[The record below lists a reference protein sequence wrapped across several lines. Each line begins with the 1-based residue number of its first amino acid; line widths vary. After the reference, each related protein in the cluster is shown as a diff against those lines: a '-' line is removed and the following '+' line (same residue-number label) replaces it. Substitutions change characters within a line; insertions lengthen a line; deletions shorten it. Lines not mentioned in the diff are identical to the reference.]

1 MKANRS
7 RNLFDRKSN
16 KPFKISRS
24 KFEAFLKCKKCFY
37 IDRVMAVNFPSN
49 PPYTL
54 NNLVDELLKKEFDG
68 YRKDQKPHPVFKTIN
83 FNGVP
88 FQHENLDKWR
98 TSLTGGVEYLDE
110 KNNLILSGG
119 IDDVWLD
126 KSTNSIVV
134 VDYKA
139 TAKTNGVADNIL
151 EQEFYDA
158 YGRQMDFY
166 FWLFKKNKFKVADYG
181 YFMFC
186 NGIKAKEDFN
196 KQMDFEYKLIKYEHK
211 TDWIDDKIKE
221 MRECMLS
228 EKVPA
233 ANENCEFCTYS
244 TSVNKFYNA

>member
-1 MKANRS
+1 MKASRS

-37 IDRVMAVNFPSN
+37 IDRIMAVNFPST

-54 NNLVDELLKKEFDG
+54 NNLVDELLKKEFDS
-68 YRKDQKPHPVFKTIN
+68 YRKEQKPHPIFKTID

-88 FQHENLDKWR
+88 YAHKDLDKWR

-110 KNNLILSGG
+110 ENNLILSGG

-126 KSTNSIVV
+126 KNTDSIVV

-139 TAKTNGVADNIL
+139 TAKTDGVADNIL

-186 NGIKAKEDFN
+186 NGLKTKEDFN
-196 KQMDFEYKLIKYEHK
+196 KQMDFEYKFIKYNVK
-211 TDWIDDKIKE
+211 TDWIDEKIKE
-221 MRECMLS
+221 MKLCLDQN
-228 EKVPA
+228 KVPQKGK
-233 ANENCEFCTYS
+233 NCFNC
-244 TSVNKFYNA
+244 KFVETASNY

>member
-37 IDRVMAVNFPSN
+37 IDRIKAVNFPSS

-54 NNLVDELLKKEFDG
+54 NNLVDELLKKEFDS

-88 FQHENLDKWR
+88 YQHENLDKWR

-139 TAKTNGVADNIL
+139 TAKTNGVADDIL
-151 EQEFYDA
+151 EQEAENQEIMARVEVLSKFAQFAAEQLETA
-158 YGRQMDFY
+158 YPGQ
-166 FWLFKKNKFKVADYG
+166 WT
-181 YFMFC
+181 
-186 NGIKAKEDFN
+186 KEDQ
-196 KQMDFEYKLIKYEHK
+196 KKLAIILIQK
-211 TDWIDDKIKE
+211 
-221 MRECMLS
+221 
-228 EKVPA
+228 A
-233 ANENCEFCTYS
+233 AEEEENE
-244 TSVNKFYNA
+244 